1 MKVIILFLALTL
13 SISSLAAKKAK
24 KKAAVKAPTNLTEQ
38 ANVEINEPV
47 KIKDKSAADTTQTQD
62 DSGVI
67 SVQSQSSDNMNLANN
82 YDLGLSISNL
92 QTLGLMTN
100 KKNTAFNLSDISQPY
115 VAQLDLYKTIANLS
129 YLQKVGLHFGFHQF
143 YAQPAVNEN
152 ILVSQSYLQAS
163 TSSLLLK
170 QQKNEVDFITHFG
183 FLNFQA
189 VSSDNSYLNINDK
202 TYFLGGGF
210 EYSYQ
215 VNQNLKLYTNAL
227 YRSKILSQT
236 DLQLKTL
243 AGTLGASYLW

>member
-1 MKVIILFLALTL
+1 MKFIILILTL
-13 SISSLAAKKAK
+13 AFSINSLAAKKANK
-24 KKAAVKAPTNLTEQ
+24 KSFAKTPANLTEQ
-38 ANVEINEPV
+38 ANREINEPV
-47 KIKDKSAADTTQTQD
+47 KIPEKSTNAVQD
-62 DSGVI
+62 DTGII
-67 SVQSQSSDNMNLANN
+67 SVQSQLSHNKNLTNN
-82 YDLGLSISNL
+82 YDLGLSISNI

-100 KKNTAFNLSDISQPY
+100 QKNTVFDLADVSQPY
-115 VAQLDLYKTIANLS
+115 VAQVDFYKNIGNLS

-143 YAQPAVNEN
+143 YAQPSVNQS

-163 TSSLLLK
+163 TASQLLK
-170 QQKNEVDFITHFG
+170 QQRNEVDFIAHLG

-189 VSSDNSYLNINDK
+189 ASHDNAFLNIKDK

-215 VNQNLKLYTNAL
+215 VNQNLRLHINAL